1 MIPLL
6 ITFAVC
12 ISVRFAFVA
21 YHWSRLDAMWS
32 DFDRR
37 RLRYRIA
44 WLLSVITLVAY
55 FAAAIGAFWSLPKS
69 DVTWPIRYGT
79 IFIAWLGIALLERFP
94 LHKFPRTN
102 SHALFQEAK
111 LDLFV
116 NLIMAFGSA
125 IGMTVLTGLYYWWR
139 G

>member
-1 MIPLL
+1 MTILL
-6 ITFAVC
+6 IVLTICLAL
-12 ISVRFAFVA
+12 RGAFVA
-21 YHWSRLDAMWS
+21 YHFNRLEAMWS

-37 RLRYRIA
+37 GLSYRIA
-44 WLLSVITLVAY
+44 WLLSAITLVAY
-55 FAAAIGAFWSLPKS
+55 FAAVIGMFWNLPKS
-69 DVTWPIRYGT
+69 DLPWPVRYGA
-79 IFIAWLGIALLERFP
+79 IFIAWLGLALLERFP

-111 LDLFV
+111 LELMV

-125 IGMTVLTGLYYWWR
+125 IGMTVLSGAYYWWR